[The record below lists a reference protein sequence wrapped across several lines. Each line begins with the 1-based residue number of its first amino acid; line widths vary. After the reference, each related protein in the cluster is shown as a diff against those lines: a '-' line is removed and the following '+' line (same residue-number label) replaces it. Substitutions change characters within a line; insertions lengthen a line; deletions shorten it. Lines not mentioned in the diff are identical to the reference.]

1 MEFGHFYA
9 SVRTRRQTED
19 VPSAY
24 GNADVRPDF
33 AKNPV
38 QSPAIDMQHE
48 FLADPDIMQLNLVTQ
63 SEMRG
68 SPLQIRSDD
77 MYVIAIDIGKIVGL
91 DAQNSFDA
99 SEKMK

>member
-1 MEFGHFYA
+1 MEFRYLYA
-9 SVRTRRQTED
+9 SVRARRQTED

-24 GNADVRPDF
+24 GNTDVRPDF

-38 QSPAIDMQHE
+38 QSPAIDVQHE
-48 FLADPDIMQLNLVTQ
+48 FFADPYIMQLDLVTQ

-68 SPLQIRSDD
+68 SPLQIRCDD

-91 DAQNSFDA
+91 DAQHSFNA
-99 SEKMK
+99 AEKMK